1 MTDIRS
7 YMKEKEKREQKQESY
22 KEKIARH
29 KLASL
34 SRILIA
40 AAVLI
45 GAVLFFYI
53 QYKRHIYTDYEII
66 ASVENV
72 QLEGTTN
79 VRLGNA
85 ILTYSKDGAHCTDA
99 RGNVVWNQTFQ
110 IQDVRLAVNGDTVAI
125 GDYNGRS
132 IYVANSEKLLGEIT
146 TTMPIRDLT
155 VSKEGYVTAVLTD
168 SDITWVNRYDSS
180 GEVKSEGRTHADD
193 SGYPMALSLSPGGEL
208 LCVAYLYVDAGILK
222 TKIAFYNFG
231 PVGSNVTDRLVS
243 TWSYTD
249 MLIPYV
255 RFLDDDTAVAVGDSR
270 LMIYSGSHIPG
281 SPEEHM
287 IDREVR
293 SIFYNE
299 RYVGLVFFS
308 DNSENR
314 YQIDVYDTETPNSK
328 AKTFYFDIEYTDIFF
343 EKGALVI
350 YNETE
355 CQVVTMDGIEK
366 YHGNFA
372 KPVGL
377 MASAGKAYKYLL
389 ITDDSMD
396 TIQLK

>member
-1 MTDIRS
+1 MADIRS

-29 KLASL
+29 KLAFL
-34 SRILIA
+34 SRILLA

-45 GAVLFFYI
+45 GAALFFYI

-66 ASVENV
+66 ASVESA

-79 VRLGNA
+79 IRLGNA

-99 RGNVVWNQTFQ
+99 KGNVVWNQTFQ

-168 SDITWVNRYDSS
+168 SDITWVNRYDSN
-180 GEVKSEGRTHADD
+180 GEVKNEGRTHADD

-208 LCVAYLYVDAGILK
+208 LCVAYLYIDAGIMK

-255 RFLDDDTAVAVGDSR
+255 RFLDDDTVVAVGDSR

-293 SIFYNE
+293 SVFYNE

-343 EKGALVI
+343 EKGTLVI

-377 MASAGKAYKYLL
+377 MASAGKAYRYLL
-389 ITDDSMD
+389 VTDDSMD

>member
-1 MTDIRS
+1 MADIRS

-29 KLASL
+29 KLAFL
-34 SRILIA
+34 SRILLA

-45 GAVLFFYI
+45 GAALFFYI

-66 ASVENV
+66 ASVESA

-79 VRLGNA
+79 IRLGNA

-99 RGNVVWNQTFQ
+99 KGNVVWNQTFQ

-168 SDITWVNRYDSS
+168 SDITWVNRYDSN
-180 GEVKSEGRTHADD
+180 GEVKNEGRTHADD

-208 LCVAYLYVDAGILK
+208 LCVAYLYIDAGIMK

-255 RFLDDDTAVAVGDSR
+255 RFLDDDTLVAVGDSR

-293 SIFYNE
+293 SVFYNE

-343 EKGALVI
+343 EKGTLVI

-377 MASAGKAYKYLL
+377 MASAGKAYRYLL
-389 ITDDSMD
+389 VTDDSMD

>member
-1 MTDIRS
+1 MADIRS

-34 SRILIA
+34 SRILLV

-66 ASVENV
+66 ASVEST
-72 QLEGTTN
+72 QLDGTTN

-85 ILTYSKDGAHCTDA
+85 ILTYSKDGAHCTDSK
-99 RGNVVWNQTFQ
+99 GNVVWNQTFQ
-110 IQDVRLAVNGDTVAI
+110 IQDVRLAINGDTVAI
-125 GDYNGRS
+125 GDYNGRN

-146 TTMPIRDLT
+146 TAMPIRDLT

-168 SDITWVNRYDSS
+168 SDITWVNRYDSN
-180 GEVKSEGRTHADD
+180 GEVKNEGRTHADD

-222 TKIAFYNFG
+222 TKVAFYNFG

-328 AKTFYFDIEYTDIFF
+328 AKTFYFDIDYTDIFF
-343 EKGALVI
+343 EKGTLVI

-355 CQVVTMDGIEK
+355 CQVMTMDGIEK
-366 YHGNFA
+366 YHGNFT

-377 MASAGKAYKYLL
+377 MASTGKAYKYLL

>member
-1 MTDIRS
+1 MADIRS

-29 KLASL
+29 KLAFL
-34 SRILIA
+34 SRILLA

-45 GAVLFFYI
+45 GAALFFYI

-66 ASVENV
+66 ASVESA

-79 VRLGNA
+79 IRLGNA

-99 RGNVVWNQTFQ
+99 KGNVVWNQTFQ

-168 SDITWVNRYDSS
+168 SDITWVNRYDSN
-180 GEVKSEGRTHADD
+180 GEVKNEGRTHADD

-208 LCVAYLYVDAGILK
+208 LCVAYLYIDAGIMK

-249 MLIPYV
+249 MVIPYV
-255 RFLDDDTAVAVGDSR
+255 RFLDDDTVVAVGDSR

-293 SIFYNE
+293 SVFYNE

-343 EKGALVI
+343 EKGTLVI

-377 MASAGKAYKYLL
+377 MASAGKAYRYLL
-389 ITDDSMD
+389 VTDDSMD

>member
-1 MTDIRS
+1 
-7 YMKEKEKREQKQESY
+7 
-22 KEKIARH
+22 
-29 KLASL
+29 
-34 SRILIA
+34 
-40 AAVLI
+40 
-45 GAVLFFYI
+45 
-53 QYKRHIYTDYEII
+53 
-66 ASVENV
+66 
-72 QLEGTTN
+72 
-79 VRLGNA
+79 
-85 ILTYSKDGAHCTDA
+85 
-99 RGNVVWNQTFQ
+99 
-110 IQDVRLAVNGDTVAI
+110 
-125 GDYNGRS
+125 
-132 IYVANSEKLLGEIT
+132 
-146 TTMPIRDLT
+146 
-155 VSKEGYVTAVLTD
+155 
-168 SDITWVNRYDSS
+168 
-180 GEVKSEGRTHADD
+180 
-193 SGYPMALSLSPGGEL
+193 
-208 LCVAYLYVDAGILK
+208 
-222 TKIAFYNFG
+222 
-231 PVGSNVTDRLVS
+231 
-243 TWSYTD
+243 
-249 MLIPYV
+249 
-255 RFLDDDTAVAVGDSR
+255 
-270 LMIYSGSHIPG
+270 
-281 SPEEHM
+281 M

>member
-1 MTDIRS
+1 MADIRS

-40 AAVLI
+40 AAVFI

-350 YNETE
+350 YNEIE